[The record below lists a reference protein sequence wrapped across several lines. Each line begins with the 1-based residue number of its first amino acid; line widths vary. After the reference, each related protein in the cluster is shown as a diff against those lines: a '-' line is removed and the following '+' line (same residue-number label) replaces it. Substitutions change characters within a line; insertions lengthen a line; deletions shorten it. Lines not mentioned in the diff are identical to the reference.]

1 MYKKTI
7 LSICIAT
14 AILSGCGSDN
24 KDNSEKNVLS
34 PASSDVTVSAK
45 QSVTITETL
54 IGTDQDSAVTFSIVD
69 PDSVKLGELVI
80 TDAAKGTFTY
90 TTTASEGIEVVKFK
104 VSDGVN
110 KDSISELTIII
121 DGGDPL
127 YTQQWHLKNTAQNSF
142 SLSRGLAGNDLNV
155 EGAIS
160 SGATGKGIIV
170 AVIDNGI
177 EISHEDLQN
186 NVIVG
191 GSYNLITG
199 TNDPTPF
206 ADSAAHGTEVSG
218 IIASEG
224 WNGIGGR
231 GVAPEA
237 SLIGFNFLDKDPQCA
252 HLTLKNFSTC
262 AAGVQTFANFA
273 KSHGKSAFSDIARV
287 FNQSYGYSPTLPFT
301 AEENEDELMLDVVK
315 HGPDGK
321 GALFVKAAGNGFQYF
336 NFQNAYWAPSI
347 AVIKGEDNN
356 HGLPFHNA
364 NMSPDNTNLFNLVV
378 SATNSVGQLS
388 SYSSV
393 GSNVFVAGAGG
404 EYGTDAPAMVTTD
417 RMTCEKGSSTTNERP
432 NTGFMGGDHPLN
444 EQCNYSSTMNG
455 TSAAT
460 PSVAGVIALILSAN
474 PDLGWRDV
482 REILAKTSIKINPDQ
497 PPVMIDVAGK
507 ADFEAMGAWVDNTAG
522 YHFNNLYGF
531 GRVDATAAVELARDY
546 NVDLGDYVISN
557 WTKKDKLDKAI
568 PDGNPKGVTDANA
581 VVDNL
586 VIEGVQIELNI
597 DHKRLPDLAIEL
609 ISPSGTH
616 SMVMTP
622 YNGFTFQGVADE
634 ADPDEVV
641 TGYVDTPMLSNAFYG
656 EESSGDWTL
665 KVTDVNSGQY
675 SFWTQ
680 FRAGTDKNPAAN
692 KNVVEIP
699 NDGNGKL
706 KGWSIRFHGHA
717 AK

>member
-7 LSICIAT
+7 LSICITT
-14 AILSGCGSDN
+14 AILAGCGSDKNDSN
-24 KDNSEKNVLS
+24 KNILS
-34 PASSDVTVSAK
+34 PTSSDVTVSAR
-45 QSVTITETL
+45 QSVTVTGTL
-54 IGTDQDSAVTFSIVD
+54 TGNDKDSDITFSIVD
-69 PDSVKLGELVI
+69 PDSVKLGKLVI

-90 TTTASEGIEVVKFK
+90 TTSASEGVEVINFK

-110 KDSISELTIII
+110 KDSISELTINI

-127 YTQQWHLKNTAQNSF
+127 YTQQWHLNNTAQNSF
-142 SLSRGLAGNDLNV
+142 SLGRGLAGNDLNV

-170 AVIDNGI
+170 AVVDNGV

-186 NVIVG
+186 NVIAG

-199 TNDPTPF
+199 TNNPTPF
-206 ADSAAHGTEVSG
+206 ANSAAHGTEVAG
-218 IIASEG
+218 IIAAEG

-231 GVAPEA
+231 GVAPDA
-237 SLIGFNFLDKDPQCA
+237 SLVGFNFLDQDPLCA
-252 HLTLKNFSTC
+252 QPTLDNFSTC
-262 AAGVQTFANFA
+262 LAGVQTFSNFA
-273 KSHGKSAFSDIARV
+273 KSHGKSAFSDTARV

-301 AEENEDELMLDVVK
+301 ADTDEDELMLDVVN
-315 HGPDGK
+315 HGPDGN
-321 GALFVKAAGNGFQYF
+321 GSLFVKAAGNGFQYF
-336 NFQNAYWAPSI
+336 KFQNAYWAPSI
-347 AVIKGEDNN
+347 AVIRGEDNN

-364 NMSPDNTNLFNLVV
+364 NMSPDNTNVFNLVV
-378 SATNSVGQLS
+378 SATNAAGQLS
-388 SYSSV
+388 SYSSI

-404 EYGTDAPAMVTTD
+404 EYGVEAPAMVTTD
-417 RMTCEKGSSTTNERP
+417 RMTCTKGSATTNDRP
-432 NTGFMGGDHPLN
+432 STGFMGGAHPLN

-474 PDLGWRDV
+474 PDLNWRDV
-482 REILAKTSIKINPDQ
+482 REILAKTSTKINPELS
-497 PPVMIDVAGK
+497 PIMLDVAGK
-507 ADFEAMGAWVDNTAG
+507 ADFEAMGAWIDNAAG

-531 GRVDATAAVELARDY
+531 GRVDATAAVNLARAY
-546 NVDLGDYVISN
+546 KVNLGVYVISD
-557 WTKKDKLDKAI
+557 WTQKDKLDKAI
-568 PDGNPKGVTDANA
+568 PDGNPSGVTDSNT
-581 VVDNL
+581 VLDNL

-622 YNGFTFQGVADE
+622 YNGFTYQGVADQTK
-634 ADPDEVV
+634 PDEIV

-656 EESSGDWTL
+656 EESAGDWTL
-665 KVTDVNSGQY
+665 KVTDVNNGQY

-680 FRAGTDKNPAAN
+680 YRAGTAQNPTAN
-692 KNVVEIP
+692 KKVVEIP
-699 NDGNGKL
+699 NDANGLL

-717 AK
+717 AS

>member
-7 LSICIAT
+7 LSICITT
-14 AILSGCGSDN
+14 AILAGCGSDN
-24 KDNSEKNVLS
+24 NDSKKNILS
-34 PASSDVTVSAK
+34 PTSSDVTVSAR
-45 QSVTITETL
+45 QAVTVTGTL
-54 IGTDQDSAVTFSIVD
+54 TGNDKDSDMTFSIVD
-69 PDSVKLGELVI
+69 PNSVKLGKLTI
-80 TDAAKGTFTY
+80 TDTAKGTFTY
-90 TTTASEGIEVVKFK
+90 TTSASEGVEVIKFK
-104 VSDGVN
+104 VSDGAN
-110 KDSISELTIII
+110 KDSISELTINI

-127 YTQQWHLKNTAQNSF
+127 YSQEWHLKNTAQNSF
-142 SLSRGLAGNDLNV
+142 SLGRGLAGNDLNV

-160 SGATGKGIIV
+160 SGATGKGIVV
-170 AVIDNGI
+170 AVVDNGV

-186 NVIVG
+186 NVIAG

-199 TNDPTPF
+199 TNNPTPF
-206 ADSAAHGTEVSG
+206 ADSAAHGTEVAG

-231 GVAPEA
+231 GVAPDA
-237 SLIGFNFLDKDPQCA
+237 SLVGFNFLDQDPLCA
-252 HLTLKNFSTC
+252 HPTLDNFLTCL
-262 AAGVQTFANFA
+262 AGVQTFSNFA
-273 KSHGKSAFSDIARV
+273 KSHGKSAFSDTARV
-287 FNQSYGYSPTLPFT
+287 FNQSYGYSPTLPYT
-301 AEENEDELMLDVVK
+301 SDADEDELMLDVVN

-321 GALFVKAAGNGFQYF
+321 GSLFVKAAGNGFQYF
-336 NFQNAYWAPSI
+336 KFQNAFWAPSI

-364 NMSPDNTNLFNLVV
+364 NMSPDNTNVFNLVV
-378 SATNSVGQLS
+378 SATNAAGQLS
-388 SYSSV
+388 SYSSI

-404 EYGTDAPAMVTTD
+404 EYGEEAPAIVTTD
-417 RMTCEKGSSTTNERP
+417 RMSCTKGSATTNDRP
-432 NTGFMGGDHPLN
+432 STGFMGGSHPLN

-474 PDLGWRDV
+474 PDLNWRDV
-482 REILAKTSIKINPDQ
+482 REILAKSSTKINPDQ
-497 PPVMIDVAGK
+497 SPIMLDVTGK
-507 ADFEAMGAWVDNTAG
+507 ADFEAMGAWVDNAAG

-531 GRVDATAAVELARDY
+531 GRVDATAAVNLARDY
-546 NVDLGDYVISN
+546 KSDLGEYVISD
-557 WTKKDKLDKAI
+557 WSKKDKLDMAI
-568 PDGNPKGVTDANA
+568 PDGNPNGVTDANT
-581 VVDNL
+581 VLDNL
-586 VIEGVQIELNI
+586 LIEGVQIELNI

-622 YNGFTFQGVADE
+622 YNGFTFQGVANQK
-634 ADPDEVV
+634 DPDEIV

-656 EESSGDWTL
+656 EESAGDWTL

-680 FRAGTDKNPAAN
+680 YRAGTAQNPTAN
-692 KNVVEIP
+692 NKVVEIP
-699 NDGNGKL
+699 NDGNGLL

-717 AK
+717 AS